1 VHGRNILGAILGK
14 VWLSLGLMQDIL
26 LIREIVLSTCL
37 LDLFAE
43 DSKFTPNEPDAA
55 KENSSAIESN
65 NDAVVQENPN
75 DDTKNGAVA
84 KKPNSKMT
92 SPFCFMCNAVYS
104 SLSCS
109 NGTHS
114 V

>member
-1 VHGRNILGAILGK
+1 LQASTLG
-14 VWLSLGLMQDIL
+14 
-26 LIREIVLSTCL
+26 
-37 LDLFAE
+37 LFAE
-43 DSKFTPNEPDAA
+43 DSKFTPNEPDTA

-65 NDAVVQENPN
+65 NDAVVEENLN

-92 SPFCFMCNAVYS
+92 SSSCFICNAAYS
-104 SLSCS
+104 SLSRS
-109 NGTHS
+109 NGTHP